1 MPPQTGMNPS
11 WVGGMAGGGMDGM
24 TGRMGLDYGEAGTGS
39 YSYATYGTGIGSPT
53 PEELEGYGG
62 RNGLEG
68 GEQDPGYEQEATTT
82 TERSFF
88 GLKASN
94 FFGGVDECATTE
106 WSEWS

>member
-1 MPPQTGMNPS
+1 MGAGMGMPG
-11 WVGGMAGGGMDGM
+11 
-24 TGRMGLDYGEAGTGS
+24 MGLDYGEAGTGS

-94 FFGGVDECATTE
+94 FFGGDDECAVSTQICT
-106 WSEWS
+106 W